1 MVRIPGAPID
11 AWPRVCFDGGGGG
24 GDSASDSGALGGSEG
39 QTSIGSNTS
48 SDTDFGGGDWGG
60 SSDGSGV
67 GQGPAGVGVSIGRT
81 SSTPMSQ
88 AELDAR
94 ADFAFGGFNPGFTDA
109 PAPPGSVALSA
120 LSPMEKAGILSIGP
134 LGLLGF
140 RNANVVSAEGLLA
153 NTHVSD
159 PAIAFSPTQ
168 GIVDAIGLATNTS
181 MGLGLAQRAL
191 GLQAKDYGVAAV
203 AHGMGAPGGIAE
215 LGSAMDHGGAGGDS
229 RPEASDTSDT
239 GADVGKTI
247 GTTAVAAPIQQPY
260 RFDLNPY
267 AGDYAKYGASPAH
280 QWFSR
285 VPTGGAA

>member
-1 MVRIPGAPID
+1 MAWIPGSPRD
-11 AWPRVCFDGGGGG
+11 ARWGVVFDGGGSSS
-24 GDSASDSGALGGSEG
+24 DSAGDALSGGEG
-39 QTSIGSNTS
+39 QTSVGMSTS

-67 GQGPAGVGVSIGRT
+67 GQGPAGVGPAGVSIGRT
-81 SSTPMSQ
+81 STPMSQ

-94 ADFAFGGFNPGFTDA
+94 ANFAFGGFAPGFTDA

-120 LSPMEKAGILSIGP
+120 PSQMEKAGILSIGP
-134 LGLLGF
+134 LGFLGF
-140 RNANVVSAEGLLA
+140 RNANVVSPEGLLA

-168 GIVDAIGLATNTS
+168 GIVDAIGMATNTS
-181 MGLGLAQRAL
+181 LGLGLAQRAL

-203 AHGMGAPGGIAE
+203 AHGMGAPGGIAD
-215 LGSAMDHGGAGGDS
+215 LGSSMDHGGAGGDS
-229 RPEASDTSDT
+229 KPETADT
-239 GADVGKTI
+239 GAEVGKTV
-247 GTTAVAAPIQQPY
+247 GTTAAAPPIQQPY

-267 AGDYAKYGASPAH
+267 GGDYASYGAGPAH
-280 QWFSR
+280 NWFTR